1 MITSVMSTKYNIFCL
16 TVTFVTILFSFILY
30 CFNSSRFMAPENIEI
45 NLLNHEDIF
54 HSKKWNFKVW
64 RQNQEILKTNVKSV
78 CKKYGKS
85 LRLRVPITEF
95 LYSSEDNLL
104 FCKNAKVSFASISF
118 SFSSIFKKVGTTS
131 WLKNFLSVS
140 SEYHPLLK
148 TLKTNRQLHDAVPKL
163 FKAPRLKSDR
173 ERRYIHILKILHL
186 TFS

>member
-16 TVTFVTILFSFILY
+16 TVTFVTILFSFIFY

-118 SFSSIFKKVGTTS
+118 SFSSTYIYSK
-131 WLKNFLSVS
+131 
-140 SEYHPLLK
+140 
-148 TLKTNRQLHDAVPKL
+148 
-163 FKAPRLKSDR
+163 RLGQ
-173 ERRYIHILKILHL
+173 HL
-186 TFS
+186 G